1 VRRQPAELLNM
12 GSNPIPGSF
21 RQTHVTP
28 LFPSSSAVKERIFKT
43 LWSMKNDGYCE
54 TTIYATSRRLRMI
67 ARHTDIDN
75 PEKVKEYISQKVA
88 SSGYKENLADIYDR
102 YVHHNGMTWQRPYY
116 IRESQTPYVPTEEEI
131 NILINSSPPRYA
143 LILSILRDTGMRP
156 IELERMRLRWVDFE
170 RGAINVQTA
179 KGGQGRTLQLK
190 PQTVAM
196 LREYVAKRRLDL
208 NDRLFATVACMR
220 RRFSTLKKIAA
231 GKLQRPELLR
241 INLYSFR
248 HFFGT
253 MTYHRTK
260 DILYTQRQLGHRNIK
275 NTLVYTHLIQF
286 ASEDFVCKV
295 ASTLEESC
303 KLIEAGFDYVTDM
316 DSVKIFRKRK

>member
-1 VRRQPAELLNM
+1 M
-12 GSNPIPGSF
+12 GSTPIPGSTG
-21 RQTHVTP
+21 QTHVIP
-28 LFPSSSAVKERIFKT
+28 LPPLNPAAKERVFKT

-54 TTIYATSRRLRMI
+54 TTIYATSRRLRII
-67 ARHTDIDN
+67 ARDTDIDN
-75 PEKVKEYISQKVA
+75 PDKVKEYIAQKAA

-102 YVHHNGMTWQRPYY
+102 YVHYNGLSWQRPYY

-131 NILINSSPPRYA
+131 SILINSSTRTYA
-143 LILSILRDTGMRP
+143 LVLSILRDTGMRS
-156 IELERMRLRWVDFE
+156 IELERLRLRWIDFE
-170 RGAINVQTA
+170 RGAINAQTA

-196 LREYVAKRRLDL
+196 LKEYVSKRRLDL
-208 NDRLFATVACMR
+208 NSRLFATVACMR
-220 RRFSTLKKIAA
+220 RWFSTLKKTASI
-231 GKLQRPELLR
+231 KLQRPELLR

-286 ASEDFVCKV
+286 ASEDYVCKV
-295 ASTLEESC
+295 ATTVEETC
-303 KLIEAGFDYVTDM
+303 NLVEQGFEYVCDM
-316 DSVKIFRKRK
+316 DNIKIFRKRK

>member
-1 VRRQPAELLNM
+1 M
-12 GSNPIPGSF
+12 GSTPIPGSNG
-21 RQTHVTP
+21 QTHVTP
-28 LFPSSSAVKERIFKT
+28 LSPLSPTVKERVFKT

-67 ARHTDIDN
+67 ARDTDIDN
-75 PEKVKEYISQKVA
+75 PDKVKEYIAQKAA

-102 YVHHNGMTWQRPYY
+102 YVHYNGLTWQRPYY

-131 NILINSSPPRYA
+131 SILINSSTRTYA
-143 LILSILRDTGMRP
+143 LVLSILRDTGMRP
-156 IELERMRLRWVDFE
+156 IELERLRLRWIDFE
-170 RGAINVQTA
+170 RGAINAQTA
-179 KGGQGRTLQLK
+179 KGRQGRTLQLK
-190 PQTVAM
+190 PQTAAM
-196 LREYVAKRRLDL
+196 LKEYVSKRRLDL
-208 NDRLFATVACMR
+208 NSRLFATVACMR
-220 RRFSTLKKIAA
+220 RRFSTLKKTAA
-231 GKLQRPELLR
+231 NKLQRPELLR

-295 ASTLEESC
+295 ATTVKEACNLVEE
-303 KLIEAGFDYVTDM
+303 GFEYVTDM
-316 DSVKIFRKRK
+316 EGVKIFRKRK